1 MNSPLDVAPW
11 NTVSGNQISDIRETL
26 RSYGAHKKYSL
37 HIGTDTKPHHD
48 STTLITTICFR
59 EQGKGAVV
67 FYQKR
72 KINVFNNVLER
83 LLHEAVISLEVAD
96 SVKAYTSLIPT
107 IHADINSK
115 ESALSNRVADAI
127 MGMIKGM
134 GYPVLIKPEAWAAD
148 IADMYTR

>member
-1 MNSPLDVAPW
+1 MINPLDVAPW
-11 NTVSGNQISDIRETL
+11 NTMSGNPIGDIRDQL
-26 RSYGAHKKYSL
+26 RSYGADKKYTL

-72 KINVFNNVLER
+72 KINLFNNVLER
-83 LLHEAVISLEVAD
+83 LLHEAVVSLEIAEG
-96 SVKAYTSLIPT
+96 VKEFTSKCPT
-107 IHADINSK
+107 IHADVNS
-115 ESALSNRVADAI
+115 EEQNLSNRVADAI
-127 MGMIKGM
+127 IGMIKGM